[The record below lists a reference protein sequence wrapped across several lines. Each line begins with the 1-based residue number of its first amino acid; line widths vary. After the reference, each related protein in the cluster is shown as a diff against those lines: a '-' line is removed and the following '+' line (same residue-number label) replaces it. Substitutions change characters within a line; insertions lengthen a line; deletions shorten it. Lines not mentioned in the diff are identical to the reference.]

1 MTTKTFLRTLFLCFL
16 SSFLLAQNVSI
27 LPTGITPSPSGSHP
41 RISNDQIMALS
52 NPQKGDLAFDLTFN
66 CLRVFNGS
74 KWLQLLS
81 AQDLGQTSSIAW
93 QQSSNESLS
102 SNGVVKDPN
111 GNIYVTGNFKGTGT
125 FGNTNVISIG
135 DNDVFLAKFNSEGLL
150 IWVRTAGSLAGDI
163 ATDISLDP
171 SGNVLI
177 TGYYFDAINFGGN
190 ILASSGS
197 SDVFVAKYDPS
208 GTVIWA
214 KKVGGSGLDLGNSV
228 DTDAS
233 GNVYLGGSFSGSCT
247 FFGVSNITLN
257 SAGGDDGFVA
267 KLDASGNV
275 LWAKSI
281 QGSAIQKSNDVL
293 ISGSD
298 LFVLG
303 TFENTTD
310 FGNSISLSSGVGNVD
325 IFIAK
330 YNLSGV
336 CQAATGFGGAGTDE
350 ASRLAKDSNSN
361 IWACGAIYQNATI
374 GSFILTSAGNYDAF
388 FVKLNSNLGLL
399 NAKLFGGTN
408 NDKANDIGSD
418 ADGNVFLIGEFA
430 GTLTNGSKSIIA
442 NGGSDVFVSKFT
454 SSGFPTLLQNY
465 GGADFDSAR
474 RIHVGSNLFIT
485 GVFSQ
490 TVNFGTIL
498 TSNGTPLNGFLMRVS
513 E

>member
-1 MTTKTFLRTLFLCFL
+1 MTTKIFLRTIFLCFL
-16 SSFLLAQNVSI
+16 SVYVFAQNVNI
-27 LPTGITPSPSGSHP
+27 LPTGITPAPSGNHP
-41 RISNDQIMALS
+41 RITNDQILALP
-52 NPQKGDLAFDLTFN
+52 NPQKGDLAYDLTFN

-74 KWLQLLS
+74 KWLQLMTS
-81 AQDLGQTSSIAW
+81 QDLGQTSSFAW
-93 QQSSNESLS
+93 QLGSNESTS
-102 SNGVVKDPN
+102 SNGIVKDLN
-111 GNIYVTGNFKGTGT
+111 GNIYVTGNFKRTGT

-135 DNDVFLAKFNSEGLL
+135 DNDVFVAKFNSEGLL
-150 IWVRTAGSLAGDI
+150 LWVRTAGSLAGDI

-171 SGNVLI
+171 SGNALI
-177 TGYYFDAINFGGN
+177 TGYYFDTINFGGN
-190 ILASSGS
+190 ILTSSGS
-197 SDVFVAKYDPS
+197 SDVFVAKYSPS
-208 GTVIWA
+208 GTVLWV
-214 KKVGGSGLDLGNSV
+214 KKVGGSGLDLVNSV
-228 DTDAS
+228 DADAS

-293 ISGSD
+293 ISGTD
-298 LFVLG
+298 LYVLG

-310 FGNSISLSSGVGNVD
+310 FGNSISLSSGAGNVD

-350 ASRLAKDSNSN
+350 ASRLAKDNNSN

-388 FVKLNSNLGLL
+388 FVKLNNSLGVL
-399 NAKLFGGTN
+399 NAKLFGGSS
-408 NDKANDIGSD
+408 NDKANDMGSD
-418 ADGNVFLIGEFA
+418 SDGNAFVIGEFA

-442 NGGSDVFVSKFT
+442 NGGSDAFLCKFT

-465 GGADFDSAR
+465 GGSDFDSAR

-490 TVNFGTIL
+490 TVNLGTIL
-498 TSNGTPLNGFLMRVS
+498 TSTGTPLNGFLMRVS

>member
-1 MTTKTFLRTLFLCFL
+1 MTTNIFLRTIFLCFL
-16 SSFLLAQNVSI
+16 SVYVFAQNVNI
-27 LPTGITPSPSGSHP
+27 LPTGITPAPSGNHP
-41 RISNDQIMALS
+41 RITNDQILALP
-52 NPQKGDLAFDLTFN
+52 NPQKGDLAYDLTFN

-74 KWLQLLS
+74 KWLQLMT
-81 AQDLGQTSSIAW
+81 AQDLGQSSSIAW
-93 QQSSNESLS
+93 QLGSNESTS
-102 SNGVVKDPN
+102 SNGIVKDLN

-125 FGNTNVISIG
+125 FGNTNVISVG
-135 DNDVFLAKFNSEGLL
+135 DNDVFLAKFNSEGSL

-171 SGNVLI
+171 SGNVII

-190 ILASSGS
+190 IVFSSGS
-197 SDVFVAKYDPS
+197 SDVFAAKYDPS
-208 GTVIWA
+208 GTVLWA
-214 KKVGGSGLDLGNSV
+214 KKLGGSGLDLGNSV

-257 SAGGDDGFVA
+257 SAGGEDSFVA
-267 KLDASGNV
+267 KLDALGNV

-281 QGSAIQKSNDVL
+281 QGPTIQKSNDVL
-293 ISGSD
+293 ISGTD
-298 LFVLG
+298 LYVLG

-310 FGNSISLSSGVGNVD
+310 FGNSVSLSSGAGNVD
-325 IFIAK
+325 VFVAR

-336 CQAATGFGGAGTDE
+336 CQAATGFGGVGTDE
-350 ASRLAKDSNSN
+350 ASRLAKDNNSN

-374 GSFILTSAGNYDAF
+374 GSFVLTSAGNYDAF
-388 FVKLNSNLGLL
+388 LVKLNSSLSIL
-399 NAKLFGGTN
+399 NAKLFGGSS
-408 NDKANDIGSD
+408 NDKANDMGSD
-418 ADGNVFLIGEFA
+418 SDGNVFVIGEFA

-442 NGGSDVFVSKFT
+442 NGGSDAFLCKFT
-454 SSGFPTLLQNY
+454 SFGFPTLLQNY
-465 GGADFDSAR
+465 GGSDFDSAR

-498 TSNGTPLNGFLMRVS
+498 TSTGTPLNGFVLRVS

>member
-1 MTTKTFLRTLFLCFL
+1 MTKKIILHI
-16 SSFLLAQNVSI
+16 FLLFVVIEVSIGQNVSI
-27 LPTGITPSPSGSHP
+27 LPTGITPAPAGNHP
-41 RISNDQIMALS
+41 RITNDQILALP
-52 NPQKGDLAFDLTFN
+52 NPQKGDLAYDLTFN

-81 AQDLGQTSSIAW
+81 AQDLGQTASLAW
-93 QQSSNESLS
+93 QLGSNN
-102 SNGVVKDPN
+102 SNNSNAIAKDSN
-111 GNIYVTGNFKGTGT
+111 GNIYVVGNFKDVGV
-125 FGNTNVISIG
+125 FGPTNVNSVG
-135 DNDVFLAKFNSEGLL
+135 DNDVFLAKYSSEGVL
-150 IWVRTAGSLAGDI
+150 IWVRTAGSLAGDF
-163 ATDISLDP
+163 ATDIAIDP

-197 SDVFVAKYDPS
+197 SDVFAVKYDPS
-208 GTVIWA
+208 GSVLWA
-214 KKVGGSGLDLGNSV
+214 KKVGGSGLDLGNSI
-228 DTDAS
+228 DTDAL

-267 KLDASGNV
+267 KLDASGNA
-275 LWAKSI
+275 LWAKNI
-281 QGSAIQKSNDVL
+281 QGAATQKANDVL
-293 ISGSD
+293 ISGTD
-298 LFVLG
+298 LYVLG
-303 TFENTTD
+303 TFENSTN
-310 FGNSISLSSGVGNVD
+310 FGNSVSLSSGVGNLD

-350 ASRLAKDSNSN
+350 ASRLAKDNNSN

-388 FVKLNSNLGLL
+388 FVKLNTSLNVL
-399 NAKLFGGTN
+399 NAKLFGGAN
-408 NDKANDIGSD
+408 NDKANDMGTD
-418 ADGNVFLIGEFA
+418 FEGNIFLVGEFA
-430 GTLTNGSKSIIA
+430 GTLTNGSKSITS
-442 NGGSDVFVSKFT
+442 NGGSDIFLCKFT
-454 SSGFPTLLQNY
+454 ASGFPTLLQNY
-465 GGADFDSAR
+465 GGSDFDSAP

-498 TSNGTPLNGFLMRVS
+498 TSTGTPLNGFVMRVS

>member
-1 MTTKTFLRTLFLCFL
+1 MTTKSILCTFYFCFL
-16 SSFLLAQNVSI
+16 SVYTFAQNVSI
-27 LPTGITPSPSGSHP
+27 LPTGITPALSGSHP
-41 RISNDQIMALS
+41 RISNDQILALP
-52 NPQKGDLAFDLTFN
+52 NPQKGDLVYDLTFN

-81 AQDLGQTSSIAW
+81 AQDLGQTASFAW
-93 QQSSNESLS
+93 HLASNES
-102 SNGVVKDPN
+102 NNPKGIAKDSN
-111 GNIYVTGNFKGTGT
+111 GNIYVVGNFKGVGS
-125 FGNTNVISIG
+125 FEATNPNSVG
-135 DNDVFLAKFNSEGLL
+135 DYDVFLAKYSSEGVL

-163 ATDISLDP
+163 SSDIAIDP
-171 SGNVLI
+171 NGNILI

-190 ILASSGS
+190 ILASSGVG
-197 SDVFVAKYDPS
+197 DVFVVKYDPT
-208 GTVIWA
+208 GAVLWA
-214 KKVGGSGLDLGNSV
+214 KKAGGPGLDLGNSV

-233 GNVYLGGSFSGSCT
+233 GNVYLGGSYNGSCT
-247 FFGVSNITLN
+247 FFGVNNITLN
-257 SAGGDDGFVA
+257 SAGGEDGFVA

-281 QGSAIQKSNDVL
+281 QGSATQKANDVL
-293 ISGSD
+293 ISGTD

-310 FGNSISLSSGVGNVD
+310 FGNSVSLSSGAGNVD

-336 CQAATGFGGAGTDE
+336 CQAAAGFGGEGTDE

-374 GSFILTSAGNYDAF
+374 GSFNLTSAGNNDAF
-388 FVKLNSNLGLL
+388 FVKLNSSLSIL

-408 NDKANDIGSD
+408 NDKANDIGLD
-418 ADGNVFLIGEFA
+418 IEGNVFLVGEFA
-430 GTLTNGSKSIIA
+430 GTITNGSKSITS
-442 NGGSDVFVSKFT
+442 NGGSDIFLCKFT
-454 SSGFPTLLQNY
+454 VSGFPTLMQNY
-465 GGADFDSAR
+465 GSSDFDSASK
-474 RIHVGSNLFIT
+474 INVGSNLFIT

-498 TSNGTPLNGFLMRVS
+498 TSSGTPLNGFVMRVS